1 MDFNRTAVSSSLTGV
16 SPRPMLMGA
25 PRNAVWAF
33 NAGVS
38 LCLLRCRRPQSR
50 YACFAARCRSL
61 GFPQKKSVM
70 AHPPSGSA
78 QKERIRFALYCADVI
93 LRAFFVK
100 VHSAFPGSNGERG
113 KPLPARSRYSQ
124 SNFILTMAVMSL
136 ISKWRFMYS
145 STQLCG
151 WPQSS

>member
-1 MDFNRTAVSSSLTGV
+1 MFFSLSSPTKPLRLFCGV
-16 SPRPMLMGA
+16 VL
-25 PRNAVWAF
+25 NARLF
-33 NAGVS
+33 
-38 LCLLRCRRPQSR
+38 
-50 YACFAARCRSL
+50 
-61 GFPQKKSVM
+61 QKKSVM

-78 QKERIRFALYCADVI
+78 QKERIRFALYCAVVI

-100 VHSAFPGSNGERG
+100 VHSSFPVGSGERG

-145 STQLCG
+145 STQ
-151 WPQSS
+151 